1 MRNSTY
7 LRKNNLKISIPCTS
21 CVTPVARVDDVDDE
35 LDREDDAG
43 HHPEDSNV
51 GPSVAPTEVVSSVC
65 GHSIHPVTQSGGNC
79 ADCQVT
85 L

>member
-1 MRNSTY
+1 MIAGFE
-7 LRKNNLKISIPCTS
+7 LVVVIII
-21 CVTPVARVDDVDDE
+21 VVVVVVAVARVDDVDDE

-51 GPSVAPTEVVSSVC
+51 GPSVAPTEVVSSEC
-65 GHSIHPVTQSGGNC
+65 AHSIHSVAQSGGNC